1 MISHSLQSV
10 LPGIWKIRLGQNPES
25 FTPVNHRVIP
35 AQEEGL
41 CDLPVQE
48 TPPLDCTQIRV
59 EKRTRGLLVELPLGN
74 EEVYGFGLQLKSFRQ
89 SGKKKV
95 IRVNSDPVA
104 DTGDSHAPVPFYVTS
119 AGYGVLVD
127 TARYVSLY
135 MGAHQAPGEPQE
147 DMGNS
152 TAFSATGTEGLY
164 SGVDKASSRV
174 VVEIPNVEGVDVYLF
189 SGPTML
195 DAVRRYILFSGGGC
209 LPPMWGLG
217 MWYRTF
223 GQFKQAEVLKLA
235 HELRDAKIP
244 CDVLGLEPG
253 WHSHSYSCS
262 YRWNPSG
269 FPTPAAMIEE
279 LRGLGFEINLWE
291 HAFVHPTSP
300 IYRDLKPL
308 SGDLAVWSGLVPDFS
323 LPKAREIFARY
334 HESELIGKGIGGFKL
349 DECDNSDFIASPWS
363 FPEHSQFPGGMDGEQ
378 MHSLFG
384 TLYAQTL
391 WQSFRKSDRRTLS
404 QVRAG
409 HALSAPLPFVLYSD
423 LYAQADF
430 LRGVVNSGF
439 CGQLW
444 SPEVRQCAS
453 VEDLLRRLQMVVF
466 SPQALINAWM
476 VPLTP
481 WRQFDEVKNRAGEL
495 HADWETIEGKVREL
509 FEFRTRLVPY
519 LYSAFADYHFS
530 GIPVCR
536 PLVLDYPHDQE
547 TRGIDDQY
555 LLGASLLVA
564 PMLTGQTRRRVYL
577 PEGEWIAYADGQ
589 CFGGSQWIEVDAD
602 LYTVPLFVKSGTL
615 LPLAEPMTSIG
626 HDPRFVLTVKVFGEG
641 QVAPFRL
648 FADDGDTFGY
658 EKGEGG
664 WMTLRWDAQN
674 GGSIAAEER
683 ADTKRYTVRS
693 WEPVAMKRG

>member
-1 MISHSLQSV
+1 
-10 LPGIWKIRLGQNPES
+10 
-25 FTPVNHRVIP
+25 
-35 AQEEGL
+35 
-41 CDLPVQE
+41 
-48 TPPLDCTQIRV
+48 
-59 EKRTRGLLVELPLGN
+59 
-74 EEVYGFGLQLKSFRQ
+74 
-89 SGKKKV
+89 
-95 IRVNSDPVA
+95 
-104 DTGDSHAPVPFYVTS
+104 
-119 AGYGVLVD
+119 
-127 TARYVSLY
+127 
-135 MGAHQAPGEPQE
+135 
-147 DMGNS
+147 
-152 TAFSATGTEGLY
+152 
-164 SGVDKASSRV
+164 
-174 VVEIPNVEGVDVYLF
+174 
-189 SGPTML
+189 
-195 DAVRRYILFSGGGC
+195 
-209 LPPMWGLG
+209 
-217 MWYRTF
+217 
-223 GQFKQAEVLKLA
+223 
-235 HELRDAKIP
+235 
-244 CDVLGLEPG
+244 
-253 WHSHSYSCS
+253 
-262 YRWNPSG
+262 
-269 FPTPAAMIEE
+269 
-279 LRGLGFEINLWE
+279 
-291 HAFVHPTSP
+291 
-300 IYRDLKPL
+300 
-308 SGDLAVWSGLVPDFS
+308 
-323 LPKAREIFARY
+323 
-334 HESELIGKGIGGFKL
+334 
-349 DECDNSDFIASPWS
+349 
-363 FPEHSQFPGGMDGEQ
+363 MDGEQ

-648 FADDGDTFGY
+648 VADDGDTFGY